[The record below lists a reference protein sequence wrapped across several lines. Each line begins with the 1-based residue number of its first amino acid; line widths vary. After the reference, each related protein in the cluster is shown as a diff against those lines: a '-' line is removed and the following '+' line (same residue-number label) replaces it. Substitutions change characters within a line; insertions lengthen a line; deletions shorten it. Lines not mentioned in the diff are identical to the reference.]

1 MRTFDYDVIIAGG
14 GVTGC
19 AIARELSR
27 YALDICLL
35 EKEEDVCSG
44 TSKANS
50 AIVHAGFDA
59 APGSMKAQM
68 NVAGSRLMPDL
79 ARELDV
85 PFRQNGSMV
94 LCLSPDDR
102 PALEALYRRGL
113 TNGVEGLS
121 LLTGEEARAL
131 EPHLTQAV
139 AGPCWPPPGGSSA
152 PSSSPPPWR
161 RTPGPT
167 ERRCAAWSPWR
178 PWSGGGRAGLSPP
191 AGVRSPAGGW

>member
-35 EKEEDVCSG
+35 EREEDVCSG

-139 AGPCWPPPGGSSA
+139 AASSQVLGQLIFHSKY
-152 PSSSPPPWR
+152 SS
-161 RTPGPT
+161 
-167 ERRCAAWSPWR
+167 
-178 PWSGGGRAGLSPP
+178 L
-191 AGVRSPAGGW
+191 VISPACSSCWRKSHSLINSSTRP

>member
-68 NVAGSRLMPDL
+68 NVAGSCLMPDL
-79 ARELDV
+79 AQELDV

-139 AGPCWPPPGGSSA
+139 AGALLASSGGIVCPFELTA
-152 PSSSPPPWR
+152 AVAENARANGAEGRCLEPVEAL
-161 RTPGPT
+161 
-167 ERRCAAWSPWR
+167 ERQLLALK
-178 PWSGGGRAGLSPP
+178 GGGRSC
-191 AGVRSPAGGW
+191 

>member
-1 MRTFDYDVIIAGG
+1 MGTFDYDVIIIGG

-35 EKEEDVCSG
+35 EGEEDVCSG

-94 LCLSPDDR
+94 LC
-102 PALEALYRRGL
+102 
-113 TNGVEGLS
+113 
-121 LLTGEEARAL
+121 
-131 EPHLTQAV
+131 QI
-139 AGPCWPPPGGSSA
+139 
-152 PSSSPPPWR
+152 
-161 RTPGPT
+161 
-167 ERRCAAWSPWR
+167 
-178 PWSGGGRAGLSPP
+178 GRASCRER
-191 AGVRSPAGGW
+191 V